1 MCIILLEVM
10 TSKDI
15 TNKDIRII
23 EKYLT
28 NILNYDV
35 SLIILKHLNIKNH
48 NLNFKY
54 CINQIN
60 YLQNEFSYIIAV
72 KSVKSGTNYWWC
84 PNFINQFITLKNREK
99 ISTH

>member
-1 MCIILLEVM
+1 M
-10 TSKDI
+10 TSKDITNKDI

-99 ISTH
+99 ISTNLI

>member
-60 YLQNEFSYIIAV
+60 YLQNEFSYIIN
-72 KSVKSGTNYWWC
+72 VKSGNNYRWC

-99 ISTH
+99 FSTNLI

>member
-1 MCIILLEVM
+1 M

-60 YLQNEFSYIIAV
+60 YLQNEFSYII
-72 KSVKSGTNYWWC
+72 SVKSGNNYWWC

-99 ISTH
+99 FSTNLI